1 MPRSS
6 KPRKKYSKPKANYH
20 PLLAHEHCPAEVRY
34 VHMDPTNPHK
44 AYLYCT
50 LHKKHIMWL
59 SEDMA
64 PKWAEALA
72 TSPGIS
78 SNG

>member
-1 MPRSS
+1 MPKS
-6 KPRKKYSKPKANYH
+6 KPPRKKYKKPKANYH

-34 VHMDPTNPHK
+34 VTDKGPHK
-44 AYLYCT
+44 AMLWCKA
-50 LHKKHIMWL
+50 HSKMIMWL